1 MFCEVYYLKKLCTQI
16 LSCSHTKAIMKR
28 IIGLLVL
35 ASLWLAGC
43 KTDPPLPA
51 EPAPLPPLDSVE
63 VVETPDPYF
72 LKNYKGNI
80 DGKYDIEMVLVNWGD
95 GFLSGRYWYTCLL
108 YTSRCV

>member
-1 MFCEVYYLKKLCTQI
+1 
-16 LSCSHTKAIMKR
+16 MKR

-95 GFLSGRYWYTCLL
+95 GFLSGRYWYTNKNKPIELSGEL
-108 YTSRCV
+108 KEDNTYEIAEFMDGKVGPSS